1 MCNHKS
7 LAYFLDEIRKETAW
21 QDGTLL
27 TGLNF
32 RFNQDNVLLVAKRQ
46 KPSGKNEVCFIART
60 TARQCLREL
69 WMETRASRRGIV
81 WKKDKH
87 AVDSKDKHWLH

>member
-1 MCNHKS
+1 MCNYKS

-32 RFNQDNVLLVAKRQ
+32 RFNSDNVLLVAKRQ
-46 KPSGKNEVCFIART
+46 TPAGKNQVCFIARS
-60 TARQCLREL
+60 TARECLRAL
-69 WMETRASRRGIV
+69 WLETARNRTGVV

-87 AVDSKDKHWLH
+87 TLDKKDKKWLH

>member
-1 MCNHKS
+1 MCSYKS

-32 RFNQDNVLLVAKRQ
+32 CFKPDKVLLVAKRQ
-46 KPSGKNEVCFIART
+46 TPAGKNQVCFIDRK
-60 TARQCLREL
+60 TARECLRAL
-69 WMETRASRRGIV
+69 WLETIRSRTGVV

-87 AVDSKDKHWLH
+87 ALDKKDQKWLH